1 MVKKILKELYPYLI
15 IIVIVVLI
23 RSFIVTPVRVDGSSM
38 DSTLNNGNILILNK
52 FDKNYDRFDIVV
64 INAYIDGKKTRI
76 VKRIIGLPG
85 ESVEYKDNDLY
96 INEKLFKDKYNTRT
110 YDFSLKKLYNIEVL
124 PEDCYFVLGDNRT
137 NSRDSRDEQVK
148 YINKKDIVGKTSI
161 RIFPFT
167 KIGKFN

>member
-1 MVKKILKELYPYLI
+1 MKKILKELYPYLI
-15 IIVIVVLI
+15 IIVVVVLI

-52 FDKNYDRFDIVV
+52 FDKTYDRFDIVV

-76 VKRIIGLPG
+76 VKRIIGLPL

-96 INEKLFKDKYNTRT
+96 INGKLLKDKYNTRT
-110 YDFSLKKLYNIEVL
+110 YDFSLKELYGVEVL
-124 PEDCYFVLGDNRT
+124 PKDCYFVLGDNRT